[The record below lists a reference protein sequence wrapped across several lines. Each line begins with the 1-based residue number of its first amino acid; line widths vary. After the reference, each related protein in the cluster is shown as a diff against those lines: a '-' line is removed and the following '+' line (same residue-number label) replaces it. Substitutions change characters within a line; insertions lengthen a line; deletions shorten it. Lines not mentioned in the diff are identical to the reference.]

1 MPEDEPL
8 ACRILRAL
16 ATETEGGAGM
26 SLPRLGKQLG
36 QSASVLMRE
45 LAYLGEA
52 TLAGQPGPGW
62 VRVAQSHGRWTVYI
76 TAEGRAVA
84 RALAEHKAA
93 NAVSALEVEKPA

>member
-8 ACRILRAL
+8 ACRILHAL

-45 LAYLGEA
+45 LACLGDA
-52 TLAGQPGPGW
+52 ALAGQPGPGW
-62 VRVAQSHGRWTVYI
+62 VRMVQEEGRWVAHL

-84 RALAEHKAA
+84 RQLPQA
-93 NAVSALEVEKPA
+93 